1 MKVNGEWRDP
11 SNRAEYMAFWRIH
24 GVCAYQYSLPTYN
37 QPSWV
42 TEMQP
47 GSTFI
52 LEYLDS
58 SMMGHLHRE
67 HIYLTPL
74 ETLMLVAG

>member
-1 MKVNGEWRDP
+1 MNVEWRDP
-11 SNRAEYMAFWRIH
+11 ANKAEYEAFWQVH
-24 GVCAYQYSLPTYN
+24 GVCACRLNLPTLN
-37 QPSWV
+37 QPNWV
-42 TEMQP
+42 TEVQP
-47 GSTFI
+47 GAMFI